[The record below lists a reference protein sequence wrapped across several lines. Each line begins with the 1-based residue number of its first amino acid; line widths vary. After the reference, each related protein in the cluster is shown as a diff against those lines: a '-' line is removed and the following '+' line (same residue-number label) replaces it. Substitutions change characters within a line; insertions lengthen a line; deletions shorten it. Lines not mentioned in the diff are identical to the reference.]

1 MHVKKENFF
10 DPGHRTCTNHIF
22 KQIFLM
28 KFAFL
33 KNIID
38 ELGLKTLFSV
48 FLLGSVLSD
57 FPTNNVSLNNNGL
70 LLFEQNDIL
79 NK

>member
-1 MHVKKENFF
+1 
-10 DPGHRTCTNHIF
+10 
-22 KQIFLM
+22 M

-38 ELGLKTLFSV
+38 ELGLKTLFFV